1 MYYGLTTKNQIWE
14 HARAVCDVIGHGKNN
29 VGIQFLQEIAA
40 VETHGG
46 MLRDRHAT
54 SLGTGL
60 TQIDKETGFAEVMR
74 RTKISTWESITH
86 DLGIEINVSYEMLAY
101 SPLLSILFTRLY
113 LLPYPEFPALRVDRA
128 EYWKKYFNSSAGAG
142 TPEHYLRCCEEYL

>member
-14 HARAVCDVIGHGKNN
+14 HARAVCDVIGHGRNN

-40 VETHGG
+40 VETHSG

-54 SLGTGL
+54 RLGTGL
-60 TQIDKETGFAEVMR
+60 TQIDRETGFVEVMR
-74 RTKISTWESITH
+74 RTPIEMWERITQE
-86 DLGIEINVSYEMLAY
+86 LGIEINVSYEMLAY

-128 EYWKKYFNSSAGAG
+128 EYWKKYYNSSAGAG